1 MTTIAWLAALA
12 AVLMGA
18 GLGRITRAKWPQR
31 RRERAFAFLALPPAL
46 YVAFLLMGG
55 GWPKD
60 STDWAWVGVGA
71 MMLSPFVLALWTGV
85 LAEKLYRK
93 ARQPAAPDRED

>member
-1 MTTIAWLAALA
+1 MTPITWLAILA

-18 GLGRITRAKWPQR
+18 GLGRVTWAKWPQR
-31 RRERAFAFLALPPAL
+31 RRERALAFLALPPGL
-46 YVAFLLMGG
+46 FLAVLLIGP

-60 STDWAWVGVGA
+60 STDWAWVAVGA
-71 MMLSPFVLALWTGV
+71 MMLSPFVLALWAGV

-93 ARQPAAPDRED
+93 ARQPVAPDRGD